1 MRARNWATRRAQ
13 PLDRDCQCPPRSC
26 NLVGRRE
33 ETHGSMNGATVFLIA
48 IGYVLLLFVI
58 AWWGDRGGRRFVSGN
73 PRAIVYAL
81 SLAVYCTSW
90 TYYGSVGLASRHG
103 LEFLPIY
110 IGPVLV
116 IGLGAPFVGRIANLA
131 RTQNLTTVADFVS
144 ARYGKSQAVAA
155 VAALIALVGSAPY
168 VALQL
173 RAVSTTLMTVVDS
186 LDRSRLV
193 PDKPSTA
200 FSLAIA
206 LVLAAFAIAFGT
218 RRINPKEHQDGL
230 ILAIAVEALVK
241 LAAFLAV
248 GAFVVWGLNGGI
260 VDLTE
265 AAQSAPRIAAVIQT
279 PPDPAVWGVTT
290 LLSAFAIIL
299 LPRQFHVAVV
309 ENHDQRG
316 IRTASWLFPTYLV
329 LINLFVAP
337 LAIAGLKVF
346 PDGTINRDLTVLALP
361 LNAGAHG
368 LALMTMVGGLSAATG
383 MVVVESVALAITI
396 SNDLVMPL
404 LLRRRR
410 AQERAFEGDIGA
422 LVLWVRRAAIVG
434 VLALG
439 FAYERLAGE
448 AGLVSIGLLSFAA
461 VAQIAPAFLGGLFW
475 RRGTARGAVA
485 GMTAGSLGWVY
496 LLLLPSILPQHAI
509 AAYFAHG
516 PLAIDWLSPSA
527 LVAFAPNALV
537 GGVVLSLA
545 ANIAVF
551 VVFSLSRQPSALER
565 TQASAFA
572 GAGAKP
578 QAFRLWRSSTTA
590 GELEAAV
597 ARYLGAARARRAL
610 SAFMRERG
618 LEYDPAQEASAQ
630 LIRHAE
636 FLLSPAIGAS
646 TSRQVLSLL
655 LRPRAVSGQSALK
668 LIDEASAAIQSSR
681 DQLQHALDHAR
692 QGITVFDSNL
702 ALTAWNREFVDL
714 FDLPP
719 AMLRHGVGL
728 DEIVRFYAGRGAYGP
743 GDSEDFVAERVAS
756 LLYDDQPNRLR
767 LFSTHRVVEVR
778 SARLPDGGI
787 VTTYTDVTQTV
798 QVEEALEA
806 ANEMLELRVDERTAE
821 LQRLNAELERAKN
834 EADAANLSKTRFL
847 AAASHDILQPLNAAR
862 LYASSLSENASQ
874 IGVEERADLARSVDV
889 SLEAVEEILG
899 ALLDMSRLDAGATR
913 PEITDVS
920 VADLMGMLEIEFSAL
935 ARAKGLDLI
944 FVPTTLAV
952 RTDRRLMRRLLQNL
966 ISNALKYTLTGRV
979 LVGCRRV
986 RGAARIEV
994 WDTGLGIPPEHE
1006 RAVFAEFRRLDQGAR
1021 VARGLGLGLS
1031 IVERLGRV
1039 LEHPVGLRSRL
1050 GKGSVFFVT
1059 APLGRAATEA
1069 RAEPG
1074 SPEPIAAGEPLN
1086 GLKVLAIDNEPRVL
1100 EGMRILLSRW
1110 GCVVA
1115 TAHGLG
1121 EAMAT
1126 LAEFGAPDVIIADY
1140 HLDSGDGVAAI
1151 RALREHFGRSIAAI
1165 LATADRSPEVRDE
1178 AARADVLVMNKP
1190 LKPAP
1195 LRAQLT
1201 RYSAMR
1207 EAAE

>member
-1 MRARNWATRRAQ
+1 
-13 PLDRDCQCPPRSC
+13 
-26 NLVGRRE
+26 
-33 ETHGSMNGATVFLIA
+33 MNGATVFFIA
-48 IGYVLLLFVI
+48 IGYVLLLFLI
-58 AWWGDRGGRRFVSGN
+58 AWWGDRGGRRFVFGA
-73 PRAIVYAL
+73 PRSVVYAL

-110 IGPVLV
+110 IGPILV

-173 RAVSTTLMTVVDS
+173 RAVSTTLLTVVDS
-186 LDRSRLV
+186 FDRSRLAA
-193 PDKPSTA
+193 DKPSTA

-218 RRINPKEHQDGL
+218 RRINPKEHQNGL

-248 GAFVVWGLNGGI
+248 GAFVVWRLNGGI

-265 AAQSAPRIAAVIQT
+265 AARSVPRIAAVIQT

-299 LPRQFHVAVV
+299 LPRQFHVTVV
-309 ENHDQRG
+309 ENHDRRDL
-316 IRTASWLFPTYLV
+316 RTASWLFPAYLV

-337 LAIAGLKVF
+337 LAVAGLKMF
-346 PDGTINRDLTVLALP
+346 PDAAINRDLTVLALP
-361 LNAGAHG
+361 LAAGARG
-368 LALMTMVGGLSAATG
+368 IALLTMIGGLSAATG
-383 MVVVESVALAITI
+383 MVVVDSLALAITI
-396 SNDLVMPL
+396 SNDLAMPL
-404 LLRRRR
+404 LLRRPVP
-410 AQERAFEGDIGA
+410 QEPGAEGDIGA
-422 LVLWVRRAAIVG
+422 LVLWVRRLAILG

-439 FAYERLAGE
+439 FLYERSAGE
-448 AGLVSIGLLSFAA
+448 AALVSIGLLSFAA

-485 GMTAGSLGWVY
+485 GMTAGSLAWVY
-496 LLLLPSILPQHAI
+496 LLLLPSIEPQHPI
-509 AAYFAHG
+509 TAYFAHG
-516 PLAIDWLSPSA
+516 PLAIGWLSPGA

-551 VVFSLSRQPSALER
+551 VVFSLSRQPTALER

-610 SAFMRERG
+610 SAFMREKG

-646 TSRQVLSLL
+646 TSRQVLSFL
-655 LRPRAVSGQSALK
+655 LRPRALSGQSALK

-702 ALTAWNREFVDL
+702 ALTAWNREFVEL

-728 DEIVRFYAGRGAYGP
+728 DEIVRFNAARGAYGP
-743 GDSEDFVAERVAS
+743 GDSEDFVAERVAA
-756 LLYDDQPNRLR
+756 LLYEDQPTRLR
-767 LFSTHRVVEVR
+767 LFSTYRVIEIR

-798 QVEEALEA
+798 QTEEALEA
-806 ANEMLELRVDERTAE
+806 ANELLEQRVDERTAE
-821 LQRLNAELERAKN
+821 LQRLNAELARAKTVA
-834 EADAANLSKTRFL
+834 EEANLSKTRFL

-862 LYASSLSENASQ
+862 LYASSLTEAAAEAGSA
-874 IGVEERADLARSVDV
+874 ERADLARNVDI

-899 ALLDMSRLDAGATR
+899 ALLDISRLDAGATK
-913 PEITDVS
+913 PEVADVP
-920 VADLMGMLEIEFSAL
+920 VADLMRMLEIEFGPI
-935 ARAKGLDLI
+935 ARAKGLELR
-944 FVPTTLAV
+944 FVPTTLAI

-966 ISNALKYTLTGRV
+966 VSNALKYTLKGKV
-979 LVGCRRV
+979 LVGCRRAG
-986 RGAARIEV
+986 GAVRIEV
-994 WDTGLGIPPEHE
+994 WDTGLGIPTDRQ
-1006 RAVFAEFRRLDQGAR
+1006 RAVFEEFERLDQGAR

-1039 LEHPVGLRSRL
+1039 LGHPVGLNSRP
-1050 GKGSVFFVT
+1050 GEGSVFSVA
-1059 APLGRAATEA
+1059 APRGEAAPTNVSDDGA
-1069 RAEPG
+1069 P
-1074 SPEPIAAGEPLN
+1074 AAAAPGEPLS

-1100 EGMRILLSRW
+1100 EGMRALMSRW
-1110 GCVVA
+1110 GCSVA
-1115 TAHGLG
+1115 TAHGLA
-1121 EAMAT
+1121 EAREA
-1126 LAEFGAPDVIIADY
+1126 LARFGAPDVVIADY
-1140 HLDSGDGVAAI
+1140 HLDEGDGIETI
-1151 RALREHFGRSIAAI
+1151 RALRDDFGRSVPAI
-1165 LATADRSPEVRDE
+1165 LATADRSPEARD
-1178 AARADVLVMNKP
+1178 AAQRHDVVILNKP

-1201 RYSAMR
+1201 RYSALR